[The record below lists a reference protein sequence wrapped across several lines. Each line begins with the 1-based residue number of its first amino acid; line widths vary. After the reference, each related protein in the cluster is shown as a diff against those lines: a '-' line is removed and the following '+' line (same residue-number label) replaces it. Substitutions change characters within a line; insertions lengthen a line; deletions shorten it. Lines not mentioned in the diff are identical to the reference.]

1 MTPARAPI
9 PERIVDAA
17 LARADRVGW
26 SRVRLHDVADDLD
39 LPLAEIY
46 GFFPDLDA
54 VGEALF
60 ARADQAMLNAA
71 RAGRFGEL
79 PPRERLQRVMMAWF
93 ETLDP
98 HRSHVRAILRY
109 KFAFAHIHLRA
120 ALVVRL
126 SRTVQ
131 WIREAAG
138 LDAGGLRHDVE
149 EIGLSLLLVAT
160 VLRWLSAP
168 ADALDATRAFLER
181 RLECADRTMARL
193 WPPVRRCGADA
204 PAGPT
209 R

>member
-46 GFFPDLDA
+46 RFFPDLDA

-60 ARADQAMLNAA
+60 ARADRAMLNAA
-71 RAGRFGEL
+71 RGARFDEL
-79 PPRERLQRVMMAWF
+79 PPRERLHRVMMAWF

-98 HRSHVRAILRY
+98 HRGHVRAILRY

-149 EIGLSLLLVAT
+149 EIGLSVLLVAT
-160 VLRWLSAP
+160 VLCWLSAP
-168 ADALDATRAFLER
+168 ADALDQTRAFLER
-181 RLECADRTMARL
+181 RLERADRAMATL
-193 WPPVRRCGADA
+193 WPPARRCVADA
-204 PAGPT
+204 SADPT

>member
-39 LPLAEIY
+39 VPLAEIY

-60 ARADQAMLNAA
+60 TRADRAMLNAA
-71 RAGRFGEL
+71 RGDRFGEL
-79 PPRERLQRVMMAWF
+79 PPRERLHRVMMAWF

-149 EIGLSLLLVAT
+149 EIGLSLLLVAA

-181 RLECADRTMARL
+181 RLECADQAMARL